1 MRQEEQSPIAE
12 ALPEVPA
19 SAPAGDLDTWDLL
32 IESDASTLYANRE
45 LSWLD
50 FNDRVLDEA
59 DDARNPLLERV
70 RFLAIA
76 SSNLDEFY
84 AKRIAWL
91 KQAIAASPG
100 RRTVDGATLAEQYGQ
115 VARRCAETR
124 RGMEARWR
132 ETLAPALRDAGI
144 IVVAFDS
151 LAEDERTRLSEYFMS
166 SIYPVLTPLVVDPT
180 HPFPFI
186 SASSVS
192 LALRLRD
199 PRTGIERFGRVKVP
213 QNRARFVDAG
223 LGRFVLLEDLIAA
236 HLSVLFPGVEIIDA
250 SALRVL
256 RSIEL
261 ETASGEAAEDLLDM
275 VEREVRRRRLAEAV
289 CLEVVGPLTP
299 EREEMLREELNL
311 AAGDIVIC
319 SGPLG
324 LADLH
329 QIASLPLSQLSYPPA
344 PPPAIPVEFAA
355 MTDRA
360 TFFGGLHADD
370 ILVHHPYDSFD
381 ATIVRFFQEA
391 ARDPAVLA
399 IKHTTYRTSPDSP
412 ILSALIEAS
421 TRGKQV
427 AVLVEL
433 MARMDEENN
442 IDWAR
447 RLEEAGIHVAYG
459 DPGRKIHSKISLV
472 VREEP
477 TGVMMYAHI
486 GTGNYNSRTA
496 RVYTDVGLMTASPEI
511 CSDLLRV
518 FNYLTGLSSRL
529 DTTALLVAPE
539 NLRSELE
546 RRIRREIEHA
556 RAGRPAHLIFKMN
569 ALEDHD
575 FTRLLYEAGR
585 AGVRVDLIIRGICR
599 LRPGV
604 PGLSD
609 NVRVISVIGRFLE
622 HSRIYHFTNGGTPET
637 FIGSADLMK
646 RNLDERIEVLTPI
659 RRPEH
664 QRQLLAFLRMLL
676 ADRRQAWEL
685 RDRTWSRVSM
695 TEDAGIHERLLAL
708 AGPPPPL
715 SGRSA
720 RSHNPTV
727 RGGRG
732 AVAARVRSST

>member
-1 MRQEEQSPIAE
+1 MIEDNPPAAPLDLTAE
-12 ALPEVPA
+12 VPSVDDLWALPLAE
-19 SAPAGDLDTWDLL
+19 
-32 IESDASTLYANRE
+32 DAAELYANRE

-59 DDARNPLLERV
+59 DDPRNPLLERV
-70 RFLAIA
+70 RFLAIT

-91 KQAIAASPG
+91 KQAMRTSPN
-100 RRTVDGATLAEQYGQ
+100 RRTVDGMTLAEQHD
-115 VARRCAETR
+115 ALLRRCADTR
-124 RGMEARWR
+124 RGIERRWR
-132 ETLAPALRDAGI
+132 EVLAPALAEQGI
-144 IVVAFDS
+144 LVVAHHS
-151 LAEDERTRLSEYFMS
+151 LGAAERLRLEHYFMTAV
-166 SIYPVLTPLVVDPT
+166 YPVLTPLVVDPS

-192 LALRLRD
+192 LALRIRD
-199 PRTGIERFGRVKVP
+199 PRTGQERFGRVKVP
-213 QNRARFVDAG
+213 QNRPRFVEVANQ
-223 LGRFVLLEDLIAA
+223 RFVMLEDLIAA
-236 HLSVLFPGVEIIDA
+236 HLHVLFPGVEIVEH
-250 SALRVL
+250 SMLRVL
-256 RSIEL
+256 RSIEI
-261 ETASGEAAEDLLDM
+261 ETASGEAAEDLLDL

-289 CLEVVGPLTP
+289 CLEVTGPQTAD
-299 EREEMLREELNL
+299 REELMLEELNL
-311 AAGDIVIC
+311 DPDDIVVC
-319 SGPLG
+319 EGPLG

-329 QIASLPLSQLSYPPA
+329 QIANLAIPALSFPAISAPAVPPA
-344 PPPAIPVEFAA
+344 FANI
-355 MTDRA
+355 TDRA
-360 TFFGGLHADD
+360 AFFSALHGED
-370 ILVHHPYDSFD
+370 ILVHHPYESFD
-381 ATIVRFFQEA
+381 ASVVRFFQEA

-412 ILSALIEAS
+412 ILRALIEAS